1 MITLINYT
9 NVKQI
14 VETLMASPIIDQIKN
29 WYIKNRMVAL
39 AALLPQNAKANNSL
53 LTLHTLSS
61 DKNTPHYHL
70 PTVAAHPILLASHTH
85 THTPI
90 KMTGNSSIRFL
101 CGLTFS
107 LLGYTQS
114 DNNSNM
120 WVRVKG

>member
-1 MITLINYT
+1 
-9 NVKQI
+9 
-14 VETLMASPIIDQIKN
+14 
-29 WYIKNRMVAL
+29 MVVL
-39 AALLPQNAKANNSL
+39 AASLPQNTKANNSL

-70 PTVAAHPILLASHTH
+70 STVAAHPILLVS
-85 THTPI
+85 HTPI

-101 CGLTFS
+101 CSLTFI
-107 LLGYTQS
+107 LLGYTKS